1 MKNDKIIIGNY
12 ERVSFPVFGIDDV
25 VAKIDT
31 GAYSGAF
38 HCTKISENTNDGV
51 KSIVFSPFDHP
62 EIVIETQNFSKKRVK
77 SSNGETEDRYL
88 IVTDITI
95 AGKTREITLSLS
107 DRSSMQYPLL
117 IGSKFLRQYNFL
129 VDATL
134 NNS

>member
-1 MKNDKIIIGNY
+1 MNAKTIIGNY
-12 ERVSFPVFGIDDV
+12 ERVSFPIFGIDNI

-38 HCTKISENTNDGV
+38 HCTKIFERDQDGK
-51 KSIVFSPFDHP
+51 KSVVFSPFDHP
-62 EIVIETQNFSKKRVK
+62 EVVITTDQFSKKQVK
-77 SSNGETEDRYL
+77 SSNGDVEMRYL
-88 IVTDITI
+88 ITTQIVIGQQQYD
-95 AGKTREITLSLS
+95 ITLSLS
-107 DRSSMQYPLL
+107 DRSSMKYPLL

>member
-1 MKNDKIIIGNY
+1 MNAKTIIGNY
-12 ERVSFPVFGIDDV
+12 ERVSFPIFGIDNI

-38 HCTKISENTNDGV
+38 HCTKIFERDQDGK
-51 KSIVFSPFDHP
+51 KSVVFSPFDHP
-62 EIVIETQNFSKKRVK
+62 EVVIATDQFSRKQVK
-77 SSNGETEDRYL
+77 SSNGDVEMRYL
-88 IVTDITI
+88 ITTQIVIGQQQYD
-95 AGKTREITLSLS
+95 ITLSLS
-107 DRSSMQYPLL
+107 DRSSMKYPLL